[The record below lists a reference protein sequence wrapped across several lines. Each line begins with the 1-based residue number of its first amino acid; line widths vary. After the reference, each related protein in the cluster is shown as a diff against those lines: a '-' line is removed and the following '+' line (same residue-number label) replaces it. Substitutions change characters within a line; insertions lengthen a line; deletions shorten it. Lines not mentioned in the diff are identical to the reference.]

1 MKQTAFSKFLDRT
14 FYFFMLI
21 ILNILI
27 LNSIFKARTFSL
39 IIGSIL
45 GTLIFLVLVQILN
58 SKSRIKTLQTDEQ
71 LLLQK
76 TFDSLSVSNP
86 HEIRKFLIDSFS
98 STSKFSVSAVKDIL
112 VIKNNETHND
122 FALDFDFLSENT
134 ETSTI
139 FKFLNIAKEQNT
151 NNFVFLANAFS
162 TNAIEISNT
171 NPNLILYDKVDTF
184 NLFKKLNSFPKIKE
198 ETTKRNRKEG
208 LKQVF
213 SKINIRKFLNI
224 SILLFVISFFTPLK
238 IYYRICAGISFVLF
252 ILCII
257 FKPKEQKTNKTLSP
271 EQILNL

>member
-1 MKQTAFSKFLDRT
+1 MNQTAFSKFLDRT

-58 SKSRIKTLQTDEQ
+58 SKSRIKTLQKDEQ

-86 HEIRKFLIDSFS
+86 DEIRKFLIDNFS

-112 VIKNNETHND
+112 LIKNNETHNN

-184 NLFKKLNSFPKIKE
+184 NLFKQLNSFPKIKE